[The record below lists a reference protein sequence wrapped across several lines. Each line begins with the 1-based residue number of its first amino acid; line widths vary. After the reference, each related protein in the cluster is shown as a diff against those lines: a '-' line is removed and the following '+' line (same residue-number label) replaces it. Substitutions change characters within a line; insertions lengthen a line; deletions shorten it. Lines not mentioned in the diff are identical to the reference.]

1 MKRELMLQD
10 GFEVVERDEVGEV
23 IKEIADYWSDD
34 KCARKLMAIC
44 GMPGTGK
51 SFVARSVCKNLHQD
65 EKYNT
70 AFVAYID
77 VSDCADEIEV
87 YYKIARE
94 LQAHY
99 KNNNGLFGNNEE
111 KVNKALEQFFIVYEW
126 VYGKGRQYA
135 VESRIESQSVLEG
148 AEILG
153 EKIKK
158 YTEDKNVG
166 VNDHLDTVYQVLGE
180 VVNIIPFAKLAQSIY
195 SITVRTVEEKKLKQ
209 LMQDVVE
216 AFSSKSTRETLLR
229 SLLIFAVIG
238 VNAKGEQEVQSGC
251 YKPVIILDNFQLEA
265 TNELRRDQTW
275 LSKPGSLMHLVDAI
289 WIIVSR
295 SSVADQFRNLFEDN
309 CFELELQGLD
319 ESGARKY
326 LTLNC
331 RNEDNLGLGEEE
343 YNQIIERMLEICAV
357 TVHYHSGQRSNRVTY
372 LPYLLRMVV
381 LHYRK
386 LVQDPSGS
394 ISPEVFVK
402 LRTEEEF
409 FGYYFYKDLSDLMI
423 NAFQILSCIPSWD
436 SLWIDL
442 VRRKF
447 DNHLLN
453 AKNVLFRTAPLEKLG
468 EERFKLHEAIKD
480 GLYNSSRNFI
490 KDDVLKYLYD
500 SFILIY
506 GGDEA
511 KEHGEI
517 WFEPERLKTFGEL
530 VYAYIKGREADR
542 QKFMST
548 LKIPMK
554 NIYAE
559 NGGRGTVSESF
570 IRFYSQYIDELR
582 EIYNIPFIQVQNADF
597 SDISGQK
604 RELESAFDNIAMDE
618 LRIEDIDYYMGCCFN
633 LGYLYT
639 NNNQADMAVRLE
651 ILWLAFWEN
660 VEQKCN
666 AEKSRELLFLS
677 RQKQIKALNAIAYD
691 LSAEHRYAEAYNYGT
706 KGLELLADFAENL
719 LGLLY
724 DGARISQEEDSVLR
738 IIASPEKA
746 EQFVISSCTE
756 MDNSLYEK
764 LVTAYKKLLC
774 MATKKDNSDLTSVE
788 RVLSQIILLDHQ
800 NLRGNYPWYCLKY
813 DGGSLNGDECWRF
826 GARTYWL
833 RKARLQA
840 AEELKEKNNSEKK
853 EIEGLIRN
861 YKRKMLNSYHNVCVY
876 LYKAGHTEIACI
888 LENEVIEES
897 GRLLPIIKNLS
908 LPAQERFESI
918 KNSKDNLLLELCRRQ
933 GLQLDQY
940 EELCKKEEEIIEQ
953 IQYLGDYYLHLG
965 FYSIAIKQFSTVMLW
980 RAVRMGETDGKT
992 LDTVIRLFIASYA
1005 HDEQMHQLLKSY
1017 VDVILESYMKLKDV
1031 NSMSKSLQDRYEW
1044 LREIV
1049 AIGEKTD
1056 LTKEELVRDMLQ
1068 KIDE

>member
-1 MKRELMLQD
+1 MKRELILQE
-10 GFEVVERDEVGEV
+10 GFETVERDEVGEV
-23 IKEIADYWSDD
+23 IREIVKYWGDD
-34 KCARKLMAIC
+34 NCTRKLMAIC
-44 GMPGTGK
+44 GIPGTGK
-51 SFVARSVCKNLHQD
+51 SFVAKSVSKNLQ
-65 EKYNT
+65 EEYNT

-87 YYKIARE
+87 YYKIAKE
-94 LQAHY
+94 LQAYY
-99 KNNNGLFGNNEE
+99 KNNNGLPGNNEK
-111 KVNKALEQFFIVYEW
+111 KVNKALEQFFIIYEW

-135 VESRIESQSVLEG
+135 VESSIESQSVLE
-148 AEILG
+148 ATEIIS
-153 EKIKK
+153 EKLQK
-158 YTEDKNVG
+158 YIEYKN
-166 VNDHLDTVYQVLGE
+166 NDSNDYLDIVYQVLGE
-180 VVNIIPFAKLAQSIY
+180 VVNIIPFVKLAKSIY

-216 AFSSKSTRETLLR
+216 VFSSKSTRETLLR
-229 SLLIFAVIG
+229 NLLIFAVTG
-238 VNAKGEQEVQSGC
+238 VNAKGEQEIQAGS

-265 TNELRRDQTW
+265 TNELGRDQTW
-275 LSKPGSLMHLVDAI
+275 LSKPGSLMHSVDAI

-295 SSVADQFRNLFEDN
+295 KSVVPQFEHIFEGN
-309 CFELELQGLD
+309 CSELELQGLD
-319 ESGARKY
+319 ENGARRY

-331 RNEDNLGLGEEE
+331 RYEDDLEVEEE
-343 YNQIIERMLEICAV
+343 YNQIIERMLEVCAV
-357 TVHYHSGQRSNRVTY
+357 EEHHHVEQERAGITY
-372 LPYLLRMVV
+372 LPYLLRMAV

-386 LVQDPSGS
+386 LVLDPSCC
-394 ISPEVFVK
+394 ISPEAFVK
-402 LRTEEEF
+402 LRTEQEF

-423 NAFQILSCIPSWD
+423 NAFQILSCLPYWD

-453 AKNVLFRTAPLEKLG
+453 ARNVLFRTAPLEKLG

-506 GGDEA
+506 GEDEA
-511 KEHGEI
+511 KKHGEI
-517 WFEPERLKTFGEL
+517 WFEPKRLTTFGEL
-530 VYAYIKGREADR
+530 VYAYIKGREDDR
-542 QKFMST
+542 QKFMC

-570 IRFYSQYIDELR
+570 IRFYSQYIDEMR
-582 EIYNIPFIQVQNADF
+582 EVYHIPFLRVQNADF
-597 SDISGQK
+597 SDVLEQK
-604 RELESAFDNIAMDE
+604 RKLESMFDNIELNE
-618 LRIEDIDYYMGCCFN
+618 LRIEDIDYYMDCCFN

-639 NNNQADMAVRLE
+639 NNNQADIAVRLE

-666 AEKSRELLFLS
+666 EEQLGELLLLS

-691 LSAEHRYAEAYNYGT
+691 LSAEHRYAEAYSYGT
-706 KGLELLADFAENL
+706 RGLELLANFVGNL
-719 LGLLY
+719 LELLCAE
-724 DGARISQEEDSVLR
+724 ARISPEEDSVLR
-738 IIASPEKA
+738 IIANPENA
-746 EQFVISSCTE
+746 EQFVINSCTE
-756 MDNSLYEK
+756 MDGRLYKK
-764 LVTAYKKLLC
+764 LVAAYKKLLC
-774 MATKKDNSDLTSVE
+774 MAAKMDKSDLTSAE
-788 RVLSQIILLDHQ
+788 RILSQIILLEHQ

-813 DGGSLNGDECWRF
+813 DDGLNGEECWKF

-853 EIEGLIRN
+853 EIEDLILK
-861 YKRKMLNSYHNVCVY
+861 YKKKMLSSYHNVCVY
-876 LYKAGHTEIACI
+876 LYKAGHTKIACI

-897 GRLLPIIKNLS
+897 RRLLPIKENLS

-918 KNSKDNLLLELCRRQ
+918 KNSKDNLFLELCRRQ
-933 GLQLDQY
+933 GLQLDKY

-980 RAVRMGETDGKT
+980 RVVRMGEKDGKT

-1005 HDEQMHQLLKSY
+1005 YDEQMYQLLKSY
-1017 VDVILESYMKLKDV
+1017 VDAILESYMKLKDV
-1031 NSMSKSLQDRYEW
+1031 NSISKGLQDRYKW
-1044 LREIV
+1044 LQEIV

-1056 LTKEELVRDMLQ
+1056 LTKDELVRDMLQ